1 MAGKRSVTARVD
13 RGSQPRLPLGPTLV
27 AGTGLL
33 LGLLGAIIIV
43 SGTATIERHAFDS
56 MRQRGIGLTRILA
69 LAAAGAEE
77 RGGSERL
84 QAVLE
89 QVAGDG
95 DLVYA
100 GIVDRDGAVVLEAGA
115 AGARPIY
122 AARSLPVA
130 PSDQGDRIVGLG
142 GEPLFLFTFPIEIKG
157 RSVPAPALAAGG
169 SGAETRVV
177 PRGVRENAMVALMA
191 DQCRHL
197 LGTLDEPELRDIAL
211 QKMEG
216 YTNEE
221 LAASH
226 HCSLARIERKL
237 RLIRD
242 VWKHQS

>member
-1 MAGKRSVTARVD
+1 MAGKRSATARID
-13 RGSQPRLPLGPTLV
+13 RNPQPCLPLGPTLV

-33 LGLLGAIIIV
+33 LGLLGAILIV

-77 RGGSERL
+77 NGGLERL
-84 QAVLE
+84 QAVLQ

-130 PSDQGDRIVGLG
+130 PSDRGDRIIGLG
-142 GEPLFLFTFPIEIKG
+142 GEPLFLFTFPIEI
-157 RSVPAPALAAGG
+157 PARPLESSPFAAGR
-169 SGAETRVV
+169 SGAETQGRPGGVQGSSDETGLGPRSAGAAPRLSAAGPERGLTTHLAVGRGYIGDVRV
-177 PRGVRENAMVALMA
+177 A
-191 DQCRHL
+191 
-197 LGTLDEPELRDIAL
+197 
-211 QKMEG
+211 
-216 YTNEE
+216 
-221 LAASH
+221 
-226 HCSLARIERKL
+226 
-237 RLIRD
+237 
-242 VWKHQS
+242 